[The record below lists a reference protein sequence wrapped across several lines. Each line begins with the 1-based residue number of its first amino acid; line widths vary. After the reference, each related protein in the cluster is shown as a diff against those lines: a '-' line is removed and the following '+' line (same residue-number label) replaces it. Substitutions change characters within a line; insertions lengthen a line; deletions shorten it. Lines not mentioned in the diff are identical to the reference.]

1 MRELTS
7 MELEQV
13 SGAGVFS
20 RGASAGLL
28 AFSGWVTGGFKGAE
42 TGGQNGGLIGAG
54 LIGNAVGALVGSVY
68 GAATGAVAG
77 LLGDWDES
85 VKAFNEGAAG
95 ILKWR

>member
-20 RGASAGLL
+20 RGASASLL
-28 AFSGWVTGGFKGAE
+28 AFSGWVTGGFKGA
-42 TGGQNGGLIGAG
+42 TAGGENGGLTGVG
-54 LIGNAVGALVGSVY
+54 LIGTAVGSLVGSVY

-77 LLGDWDES
+77 VLGDWDES
-85 VKAFNEGAAG
+85 VNAFNEGPPAF
-95 ILKWR
+95 